1 MGVWPHF
8 LLCDTVLVCG
18 SAEWVWP
25 SPPPSTNAGMVTI
38 DMGVFLDIWE
48 DQKVLPNR
56 FQLISCAEIYRMGGG
71 TDWVKMKEITE
82 VLSQWSDTQKVR
94 ASSFHTSPIR
104 TGVIDTPR
112 GIECDWNRTESG
124 SDLLLLWFKWGHGQ
138 HWLAWF
144 FLVARSSVQWLPT
157 TPTEPLL
164 AQGVN
169 GRYLLSLRWLSDLF
183 IFFQLIKD
191 SEHIANNLPPSA
203 VCFSPVLLGFANHFH
218 QVLCCQKYT
227 IVPPTQHGLQSKDG

>member
-1 MGVWPHF
+1 
-8 LLCDTVLVCG
+8 
-18 SAEWVWP
+18 
-25 SPPPSTNAGMVTI
+25 
-38 DMGVFLDIWE
+38 
-48 DQKVLPNR
+48 
-56 FQLISCAEIYRMGGG
+56 MGGG
-71 TDWVKMKEITE
+71 ADWVKMKEITE

-218 QVLCCQKYT
+218 QVLCCHKYG
-227 IVPPTQHGLQSKDG
+227 IVPPTEAKHVLTVVSQLMHIQRPAHVAFPVLSHGHVICERCSCDCHSNDTTEAQFSGFSMVFQSTL

>member
-1 MGVWPHF
+1 MG
-8 LLCDTVLVCG
+8 L
-18 SAEWVWP
+18 AEP
-25 SPPPSTNAGMVTI
+25 PPPSSNAGMVTI

-124 SDLLLLWFKWGHGQ
+124 SDLLLLWFIWGHGQ

-183 IFFQLIKD
+183 IFF
-191 SEHIANNLPPSA
+191 
-203 VCFSPVLLGFANHFH
+203 
-218 QVLCCQKYT
+218 
-227 IVPPTQHGLQSKDG
+227 VP